1 MNLDLKYRQIIAD
14 YFQDKPVLK
23 AYLFGSFVRGEAT
36 EQSDIDILVE
46 LDYSQSIG
54 LGFVQMQ
61 MDLQEKL
68 LKKVDLVSTGGLSK
82 FIKPL
87 IEQEKELIYA
97 KTRGI
102 IGSMK
107 GFVTYMSG
115 DFDEP
120 LEDFKHYM

>member
-1 MNLDLKYRQIIAD
+1 MNLDSKYRQIIAD

-36 EQSDIDILVE
+36 DQSDIDILVE

-68 LKKVDLVSTGGLSK
+68 LKKVDLVSTEGLSK

-97 KTRGI
+97 R
-102 IGSMK
+102 
-107 GFVTYMSG
+107 
-115 DFDEP
+115 
-120 LEDFKHYM
+120 

>member
-1 MNLDLKYRQIIAD
+1 MNLDSKYRQIIAN

-36 EQSDIDILVE
+36 DQSDIDILVE

-102 IGSMK
+102 VG
-107 GFVTYMSG
+107 
-115 DFDEP
+115 
-120 LEDFKHYM
+120 

>member
-1 MNLDLKYRQIIAD
+1 MKLDLKYRQIIAN

-97 KTRGI
+97 R
-102 IGSMK
+102 
-107 GFVTYMSG
+107 
-115 DFDEP
+115 
-120 LEDFKHYM
+120 

>member
-87 IEQEKELIYA
+87 IDQEKELIYA
-97 KTRGI
+97 R
-102 IGSMK
+102 
-107 GFVTYMSG
+107 
-115 DFDEP
+115 
-120 LEDFKHYM
+120 